1 MLRYVTFGKVQNSK
15 SYVYEMISDK
25 IISLAM
31 HVLISEL
38 ESLRVCQM
46 IKCIFKEGTH
56 ISKVLVLFRSHTH
69 LSDLLNL
76 MGCKPISVSI

>member
-15 SYVYEMISDK
+15 SFVYEMISDK
-25 IISLAM
+25 NFSLSM

-46 IKCIFKEGTH
+46 IKYIVKEGTH
-56 ISKVLVLFRSHTH
+56 ISKVLVMFRSHTP

-76 MGCKPISVSI
+76 MGCKPISASI